1 MEDDLGAGLRRMRL
15 WLVTGSFLLSRMAD
29 GSELELE
36 GVFVSVMIFYPNPS
50 ASLKCLRTPSIVLL
64 VKCTKIFSFVGLND
78 IWVCT
83 WGETPAVKYVNK

>member
-36 GVFVSVMIFYPNPS
+36 GVFVSVMIFYPNLS
-50 ASLKCLRTPSIVLL
+50 ASLKCLLT
-64 VKCTKIFSFVGLND
+64 TKSKTCSPRDMHKNVFWRLFQ
-78 IWVCT
+78 
-83 WGETPAVKYVNK
+83 